1 MILFTQ
7 EQVSSRISEVVDWSL
22 IKAQSLFLFKNNIHI
37 VTFNAGYTG
46 QAFRHSG
53 GKKMAEFC
61 KTDESIKSIAGGC
74 IFFNVLL
81 LIRFY
86 HVFS

>member
-7 EQVSSRISEVVDWSL
+7 EQISSRISEVVDWSL
-22 IKAQSLFLFKNNIHI
+22 IKAQSLCLIKNNIHI
-37 VTFNAGYTG
+37 VTFKDGYTV

-53 GKKMAEFC
+53 GKKVAEFY
-61 KTDESIKSIAGGC
+61 KTDESIKSTAGGC
-74 IFFNVLL
+74 IFFNVFL

-86 HVFS
+86 YVFS